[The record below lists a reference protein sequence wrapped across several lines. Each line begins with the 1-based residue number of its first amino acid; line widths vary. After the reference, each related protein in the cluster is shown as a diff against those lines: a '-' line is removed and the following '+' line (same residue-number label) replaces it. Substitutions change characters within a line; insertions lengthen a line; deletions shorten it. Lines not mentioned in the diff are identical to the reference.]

1 MKKNL
6 SIVILLISLAISQSV
21 FSQTYSFEKGKV
33 PEGWKIDKGVLHISS
48 EKYKSGSR
56 SLQIKW
62 KQNAVLTIPSPTGI
76 SEACRNRNG
85 GMNAWIY
92 LPPKRIYCFPS
103 EMRLVKKYANFP
115 SYLTLKVGDV
125 FGLNFKET

>member
-76 SEACRNRNG
+76 SEACET
-85 GMNAWIY
+85 
-92 LPPKRIYCFPS
+92 
-103 EMRLVKKYANFP
+103 EMV
-115 SYLTLKVGDV
+115 V
-125 FGLNFKET
+125 

>member
-21 FSQTYSFEKGKV
+21 FSQIYSFEKGKV
-33 PEGWKIDKGVLHISS
+33 PEDWKIDKGVLHISS

-92 LPPKRIYCFPS
+92 NESPTKENL
-103 EMRLVKKYANFP
+103 LLKKYANFP

>member
-92 LPPKRIYCFPS
+92 NESPTKENLLFSFRDETGKEVCQLPF
-103 EMRLVKKYANFP
+103 
-115 SYLTLKVGDV
+115 
-125 FGLNFKET
+125 